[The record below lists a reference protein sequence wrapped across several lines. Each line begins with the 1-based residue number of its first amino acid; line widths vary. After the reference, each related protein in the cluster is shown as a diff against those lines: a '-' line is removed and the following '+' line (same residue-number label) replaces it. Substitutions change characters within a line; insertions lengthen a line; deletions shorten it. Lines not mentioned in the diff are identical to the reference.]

1 MRKFLLAATA
11 VVSLGGLAAAS
22 LLTQAGAQPVPQS
35 APGDPP
41 PGPGAAPPGPGAP
54 WMSGGWWRGGGW
66 RMGQHAGGPGGHE
79 HAMERMRT
87 FALVYRADD
96 RHLTPP
102 DVQKIAEGFLL
113 WNGNHSW
120 KVVDVAAAADN
131 QIGFSLATADGSVIA
146 RFNMDGKTGRVTRL
160 G

>member
-1 MRKFLLAATA
+1 MRKLLLAATA
-11 VVSLGGLAAAS
+11 VVSLGGLGAAT
-22 LLTQAGAQPVPQS
+22 LLSQAGAQPVPPS

-41 PGPGAAPPGPGAP
+41 PGPGAAPPAPGGQT
-54 WMSGGWWRGGGW
+54 SGGWWRGGGW
-66 RMGQHAGGPGGHE
+66 RMGPRAGGQGWHE
-79 HAMERMRT
+79 HATERLRT

-113 WNGNHSW
+113 WNGNHTW
-120 KVVDVAAAADN
+120 KVIDVAAAADN

-146 RFNMDGKTGRVTRL
+146 RFNMDAKTGRVTRL